1 MKNRTVYFEIAAFLL
16 IAVVSTTYVLRQV
29 GAGDPFTGTFS
40 VTVELENAAGIAPGS
55 EVAYRGVTVGD
66 VESVE
71 VDSAQDLVVMTLSI
85 AAGKQIP
92 NDSHVAISQDTAVPV
107 LKVQLSSQTDGGPY
121 LVEGSVVP
129 TERTSIP
136 VALGTVIANFN
147 AAADTVDPADLR
159 TLSHELGEGLNGLGP
174 DLQALVDNF
183 DVLARTVQSDQPRVN
198 TLVENSRSLF
208 TANEE
213 NVDALPE
220 VALTLRQLTD
230 QVRNS
235 DPQLRTLL
243 DRSPSVLDNQILP
256 LIEQSREPFSLLLA
270 NSLVSTQIVT
280 ARMPAV
286 DALLVVVPKGFE
298 KFGSIVKDGRA
309 QLDLITALGPVCI
322 YDTPR
327 RSVQDTSPTTLD
339 KNQHCA
345 DQSGRIQNRGSQNV
359 PTGTGTIDGVAEY
372 DPALGTVA
380 AGDGTSIRLGLNGGQ
395 NTVLGDNSFAALLVQ
410 GTQ

>member
-1 MKNRTVYFEIAAFLL
+1 M
-16 IAVVSTTYVLRQV
+16 
-29 GAGDPFTGTFS
+29 
-40 VTVELENAAGIAPGS
+40 
-55 EVAYRGVTVGD
+55 
-66 VESVE
+66 
-71 VDSAQDLVVMTLSI
+71 
-85 AAGKQIP
+85 
-92 NDSHVAISQDTAVPV
+92 
-107 LKVQLSSQTDGGPY
+107 
-121 LVEGSVVP
+121 
-129 TERTSIP
+129 
-136 VALGTVIANFN
+136 
-147 AAADTVDPADLR
+147 
-159 TLSHELGEGLNGLGP
+159 GP

-322 YDTPR
+322 YDTP
-327 RSVQDTSPTTLD
+327 P
-339 KNQHCA
+339 A
-345 DQSGRIQNRGSQNV
+345 I
-359 PTGTGTIDGVAEY
+359 GTGHLTDHARQGPTLRGPVGPDPESRFAERPHRSWN
-372 DPALGTVA
+372 DRRGC
-380 AGDGTSIRLGLNGGQ
+380 
-395 NTVLGDNSFAALLVQ
+395 
-410 GTQ
+410 